1 MPEQALDTSRPEPDA
16 HADPGALRPLV
27 RSSEARVL
35 AAAVRHAAM
44 QRSLE
49 GLARATCQGLA
60 DLLPAE
66 RNYCLFYDAGGRTL
80 WREGSAC
87 ANSEIPATAGLAGY
101 AVSTRSAVAV
111 ECAGHD
117 PRYVREADDPA
128 GRGNERIA
136 AHPIVDSR
144 GEAQAVVVLA
154 RSAGEIAFG
163 AREMHLLAVFSR
175 QLAPLFEA
183 ANFAALGNDFEDE
196 PTVVDRSPFDPA
208 AVARF
213 EESRDQ
219 GELLDLPRLLPG
231 WAYAVVTALLIAC
244 AVAAVL
250 VRVNRYATGPA
261 IVVATDGVDVSSPVD
276 GIVATIEVR
285 PGDRVAAGAIVA
297 RLRADAEANDLARA
311 EREFEQRLALRLED
325 PSDEAL
331 EAAAADARLA
341 LDRARAR
348 VEERW
353 LVASRDGTVGDV
365 ALEPGA
371 AVSPGQTVV
380 SLVPAAGE
388 LRLRA
393 IVPAHHHPALAP
405 GQPVR
410 LEVDGYPFTYEHMTV
425 TRVGERVLGPS
436 ETRAALGREFGDA
449 VETRGPIVI
458 VEASL
463 DRPSFDVDGVR
474 YRFHGGMT
482 GEADVR
488 VGDDPLVF
496 VLAPVLKRLFE

>member
-1 MPEQALDTSRPEPDA
+1 
-16 HADPGALRPLV
+16 V

-49 GLARATCQGLA
+49 GLARATCHGLA
-60 DLLPAE
+60 DLVAGE
-66 RNYCLFYDAGGRTL
+66 RHYCLFYDAGGRTL
-80 WREGSAC
+80 WREGDAHAST
-87 ANSEIPATAGLAGY
+87 EIPSTTGLVGFA
-101 AVSTRSAVAV
+101 ASTRSAIAV
-111 ECAGHD
+111 ECASSD
-117 PRYVREADDPA
+117 PRYAREADDPA
-128 GRGNERIA
+128 GRGNERLA
-136 AHPIVDSR
+136 VHPIVDSR
-144 GEAQAVVVLA
+144 GEAQAVVVLV
-154 RSAGEIAFG
+154 RSAGESAF
-163 AREMHLLAVFSR
+163 APRELHLISIFSR

-183 ANFAALGNDFEDE
+183 ANFAALGSDFEDE

-208 AVARF
+208 AIAAF

-231 WAYAVVTALLIAC
+231 WAYALVTALVIAC
-244 AVAAVL
+244 AIASVL

-261 IVVATDGVDVSSPVD
+261 IVIATDGVDVTSPVD
-276 GIVATIEVR
+276 GIVERVEVR

-297 RLRADAEANDLARA
+297 RLRADAEENDLARA

-325 PSDEAL
+325 PADEQL
-331 EAAAADARLA
+331 EAAVAEARLA

-380 SLVPAAGE
+380 SLVPEAGE

-393 IVPAHHHPALAP
+393 IVPAHHRPALTP

-410 LEVDGYPFTYEHMTV
+410 LEIDGYPFTYEHMTV

-488 VGDDPLVF
+488 VGDDPLAF